1 MSRSLK
7 INPEYIP
14 KAELAL
20 KQKRYTNKSTFAELI
35 PLARATV
42 TKFFKGKPISH
53 ENFMTICEK
62 LGLNWQEI
70 ALLEENFGE
79 GEIDRK
85 DWGGVTEADFFCG
98 RTEELAEIKRWI
110 IGDKCRLIT
119 VFGMAGMGK
128 TALAVELAQ
137 GIEGDFD
144 YLIYR
149 SLKQVSP
156 LTELLGDWLEILT
169 NSPRRELPDSIDIR
183 LARLI
188 DRMTYHRCL
197 LLLDDGEE
205 ILQSDNL
212 SGRYREE
219 FQDYEK
225 LLRRMGEAP
234 HKSCLVLMSREKP
247 KDIDFLEKRQN
258 TVKSLFLGGLDELSA
273 REMVNK
279 EGGQGTEREIRDFI
293 ELYRGN
299 PFFLKLA
306 LARIVDIFG
315 GNIAEFLQTG
325 TINFSDIKG
334 MIEVQW
340 QRLSEIEREILEVL
354 AREEEAIS
362 VSELRSKLNKPGLT
376 DAVDSL
382 RKRSFIE
389 SRDSGFILPN
399 LIQSYVRGI
408 QKSR

>member
-42 TKFFKGKPISH
+42 TKFFTGKPISH

-70 ALLEENFGE
+70 ALLGENFGK
-79 GEIDRK
+79 GDIDRK

-315 GNIAEFLQTG
+315 GNIAEFLQAG
-325 TINFSDIKG
+325 TINFSDIKE

-362 VSELRSKLNKPGLT
+362 VSELRSRFDKPGLT

-399 LIQSYVRGI
+399 LIQSYVRGL
-408 QKSR
+408 

>member
-42 TKFFKGKPISH
+42 TKFFTGKPISH
-53 ENFMTICEK
+53 ENFMTICEE

-70 ALLEENFGE
+70 ALLEENFGK

-85 DWGGVTEADFFCG
+85 DWGGVPEADFFYG

-315 GNIAEFLQTG
+315 GNIAEFLQAG
-325 TINFSDIKG
+325 TINFSDING
-334 MIEVQW
+334 MIEVQL

-354 AREEEAIS
+354 AREEGAIS
-362 VSELRSKLNKPGLT
+362 VPELRSKLNKPGLT

-382 RKRSFIE
+382 RKRSFVE

-399 LIQSYVRGI
+399 LIQSYVRGL
-408 QKSR
+408 

>member
-1 MSRSLK
+1 MSISLK

-42 TKFFKGKPISH
+42 TKFFRGKPISH
-53 ENFMTICEK
+53 DNFMTICEK

-70 ALLEENFGE
+70 ALLEENFGK

-85 DWGGVTEADFFCG
+85 DWGGVPKADFFYG

-334 MIEVQW
+334 MIEVQF

-354 AREEEAIS
+354 AREEGAIS
-362 VSELRSKLNKPGLT
+362 VPELRSKLNKPGLT

-399 LIQSYVRGI
+399 LIQSYVRGL
-408 QKSR
+408 

>member
-1 MSRSLK
+1 
-7 INPEYIP
+7 
-14 KAELAL
+14 
-20 KQKRYTNKSTFAELI
+20 LI

-42 TKFFKGKPISH
+42 TKFFTGKPISH
-53 ENFMTICEK
+53 ENFTTICEE

-70 ALLEENFGE
+70 ALLEENFGK

-399 LIQSYVRGI
+399 LIQSYVRGL
-408 QKSR
+408 

>member
-20 KQKRYTNKSTFAELI
+20 KQKRYSNKSTFAELI

-70 ALLEENFGE
+70 ALLEENFGK

-205 ILQSDNL
+205 ILQSGDL
-212 SGRYREE
+212 SRRYRGE
-219 FQDYEK
+219 FENYEK

-325 TINFSDIKG
+325 TINFSDIKE

-362 VSELRSKLNKPGLT
+362 VPELRSKLNKPGLT

-399 LIQSYVRGI
+399 LIQSYVRGL
-408 QKSR
+408 

>member
-42 TKFFKGKPISH
+42 TKFFTGKPISH

-70 ALLEENFGE
+70 ALLGENFGK

-325 TINFSDIKG
+325 TINFSDIKE

-362 VSELRSKLNKPGLT
+362 VSELRSRFDKPGLT

-399 LIQSYVRGI
+399 LIQSYVRGL
-408 QKSR
+408 

>member
-20 KQKRYTNKSTFAELI
+20 KQKRYSNKSTFAELI

-42 TKFFKGKPISH
+42 TKFFTGKPISH

-70 ALLEENFGE
+70 ALLEENFGK

-315 GNIAEFLQTG
+315 GNIAEFLQAG
-325 TINFSDIKG
+325 TINFSDIKE

-362 VSELRSKLNKPGLT
+362 VSELRSRFDKPGLT

-389 SRDSGFILPN
+389 SGDSGFILPN
-399 LIQSYVRGI
+399 LIKSYVRGL
-408 QKSR
+408 

>member
-53 ENFMTICEK
+53 ENFMTICDK

-70 ALLEENFGE
+70 ALLEENFGK

-325 TINFSDIKG
+325 TINFSDIKE
-334 MIEVQW
+334 MIEVQF

-362 VSELRSKLNKPGLT
+362 VPELRSKLNKPGLT

-382 RKRSFIE
+382 RKRSFVE

-399 LIQSYVRGI
+399 LIQSYVRGL
-408 QKSR
+408 

>member
-42 TKFFKGKPISH
+42 TKFFTGKPISH
-53 ENFMTICEK
+53 ENFMTICEE

-70 ALLEENFGE
+70 ALLEENFGK

-362 VSELRSKLNKPGLT
+362 VSELRSRFDKPGLT

-399 LIQSYVRGI
+399 LIQSYVRGL
-408 QKSR
+408 

>member
-20 KQKRYTNKSTFAELI
+20 KQKRYSNKSTFAELI

-42 TKFFKGKPISH
+42 TKFFTGKPISH

-70 ALLEENFGE
+70 ALLEENFGK

-234 HKSCLVLMSREKP
+234 HRSCLVLMSREKP

-334 MIEVQW
+334 MIEVQF

-354 AREEEAIS
+354 AREEGAIS
-362 VSELRSKLNKPGLT
+362 VPELRSKLNKPGLT

-399 LIQSYVRGI
+399 LIQSYVRGL
-408 QKSR
+408 

>member
-20 KQKRYTNKSTFAELI
+20 KQKGYTNKSTFAELI

-42 TKFFKGKPISH
+42 TKFFTGKPISH
-53 ENFMTICEK
+53 ENFTIICEE
-62 LGLNWQEI
+62 LGLKWQEI
-70 ALLEENFGE
+70 ALLEETFGK

-85 DWGGVTEADFFCG
+85 DWGGVPEADFFYG

-128 TALAVELAQ
+128 TALAVKLAQ

-205 ILQSDNL
+205 ILQSGDL
-212 SGRYREE
+212 SRRYREE
-219 FQDYEK
+219 FENYEQ
-225 LLRRMGEAP
+225 LLRRVGEAP
-234 HKSCLVLMSREKP
+234 HRSCLVLMSREKP
-247 KDIDFLEKRQN
+247 KDIDFLERRQN
-258 TVKSLFLGGLDELSA
+258 TVKSLSLGGLDELSA
-273 REMVNK
+273 RKMVNK
-279 EGGQGTEREIRDFI
+279 EGGEGTEGDIRDFI

-306 LARIVDIFG
+306 LARIVDLFG
-315 GNIAEFLQTG
+315 GNIAEFLQAG
-325 TINFSDIKG
+325 TINFSDING
-334 MIEVQW
+334 MIEVQL

-354 AREEEAIS
+354 AGEEEAIS

-399 LIQSYVRGI
+399 LIKSYVLGL
-408 QKSR
+408 

>member
-20 KQKRYTNKSTFAELI
+20 KQKGYTNKSTFAELI

-42 TKFFKGKPISH
+42 TKFFTGKPISH
-53 ENFMTICEK
+53 ENFTIICEE

-70 ALLEENFGE
+70 ALLEENFGK

-85 DWGGVTEADFFCG
+85 DWGGVPEADFFYG

-149 SLKQVSP
+149 SLKQVSR

-234 HKSCLVLMSREKP
+234 PKSCLVLMSREKP

-279 EGGQGTEREIRDFI
+279 EGGEGTEREIRDFI

-325 TINFSDIKG
+325 TINFSDIKE

-362 VSELRSKLNKPGLT
+362 VPELRSKLNKPGLT

-382 RKRSFIE
+382 RKRSFVE

-399 LIQSYVRGI
+399 LIQSYVRGL
-408 QKSR
+408 

>member
-20 KQKRYTNKSTFAELI
+20 KQKRYSNKSTFAELI

-42 TKFFKGKPISH
+42 TKFFTGKPISH
-53 ENFMTICEK
+53 ENFTIICEK

-70 ALLEENFGE
+70 ALLEENFGK

-128 TALAVELAQ
+128 TALAVKLAQ

-149 SLKQVSP
+149 SLKQVSR

-169 NSPRRELPDSIDIR
+169 NSPRRKLPDSIDIR

-334 MIEVQW
+334 MIEVQF

-354 AREEEAIS
+354 AREEGAIS
-362 VSELRSKLNKPGLT
+362 VPELRSKLNKPGLT

-399 LIQSYVRGI
+399 LIQSYVRGL
-408 QKSR
+408 

>member
-42 TKFFKGKPISH
+42 TKFFTGKPISH

-70 ALLEENFGE
+70 ALLEENFGK

-325 TINFSDIKG
+325 TINFSDIKE

-399 LIQSYVRGI
+399 LIQSYVRGL
-408 QKSR
+408 

>member
-20 KQKRYTNKSTFAELI
+20 KQKRYSNKSTFAELI

-42 TKFFKGKPISH
+42 TKFFTGKPISH
-53 ENFMTICEK
+53 ENFTIICEK

-70 ALLEENFGE
+70 ALLEENFGK

-169 NSPRRELPDSIDIR
+169 NSPRRKLPDSIDIR

-325 TINFSDIKG
+325 TINFSDIKE

-354 AREEEAIS
+354 AREEGAIS
-362 VSELRSKLNKPGLT
+362 VPELRSKLNKPGLT

-399 LIQSYVRGI
+399 LIQSYVRGL
-408 QKSR
+408 

>member
-42 TKFFKGKPISH
+42 TKFFTGKPISH
-53 ENFMTICEK
+53 ENFTIICEE

-70 ALLEENFGE
+70 ALLEENFGK

-188 DRMTYHRCL
+188 DKMTYHRCL

-205 ILQSDNL
+205 ILQSGDL

-306 LARIVDIFG
+306 LARIVDLFS
-315 GNIAEFLQTG
+315 GNIAEFLQAG
-325 TINFSDIKG
+325 TINFSDING
-334 MIEVQW
+334 MIEVQL

-382 RKRSFIE
+382 RKRSFVE

-399 LIQSYVRGI
+399 LIQSYVRGL
-408 QKSR
+408 

>member
-20 KQKRYTNKSTFAELI
+20 KQKRYSNKSTFAELI

-42 TKFFKGKPISH
+42 TKFFTGKPISH

-70 ALLEENFGE
+70 ALLEENFGK

-188 DRMTYHRCL
+188 DKMTYHRCL

-325 TINFSDIKG
+325 TINFSDIKE
-334 MIEVQW
+334 MIEVQF

-362 VSELRSKLNKPGLT
+362 VSELRSRFDKPGLT

-389 SRDSGFILPN
+389 SGDSGFILPN
-399 LIQSYVRGI
+399 LIKSYVRGL
-408 QKSR
+408 

>member
-20 KQKRYTNKSTFAELI
+20 KQKGYTNKSTFAELI

-42 TKFFKGKPISH
+42 TKFFTGKPISH
-53 ENFMTICEK
+53 ENFTIICEE

-70 ALLEENFGE
+70 ALLEETFGK

-85 DWGGVTEADFFCG
+85 DWGGVPEADFFYG

-128 TALAVELAQ
+128 TALAVKLAQ

-149 SLKQVSP
+149 SLKQVSR

-205 ILQSDNL
+205 ILQSGDL
-212 SGRYREE
+212 SRRYRED

-225 LLRRMGEAP
+225 LFGRVGVAP
-234 HKSCLVLMSREKP
+234 HESCLVLMSREKP
-247 KDIDFLEKRQN
+247 KDIDFLERRQN
-258 TVKSLFLGGLDELSA
+258 TVKSLSLGGLDELSA

-279 EGGQGTEREIRDFI
+279 EGGEGTERDIRDFI

-306 LARIVDIFG
+306 LARIVDLFG
-315 GNIAEFLQTG
+315 GNIAEFLQAG
-325 TINFSDIKG
+325 TINFSDING
-334 MIEVQW
+334 MIEVQL

-399 LIQSYVRGI
+399 LIKSYVLGL
-408 QKSR
+408 

>member
-42 TKFFKGKPISH
+42 TKFFTGKPISH

-70 ALLEENFGE
+70 ALLEENFGK

-315 GNIAEFLQTG
+315 GNIAEFLQAG
-325 TINFSDIKG
+325 TINFSDIKE

-362 VSELRSKLNKPGLT
+362 VSELRSRFDKPGLT

-389 SRDSGFILPN
+389 SGDSGFILPN
-399 LIQSYVRGI
+399 LIKSYVRGL
-408 QKSR
+408 

>member
-20 KQKRYTNKSTFAELI
+20 KQKRYSNKSTFAELI

-42 TKFFKGKPISH
+42 TKFFTGKPISH

-70 ALLEENFGE
+70 ALLEENFGK

-169 NSPRRELPDSIDIR
+169 NSPRRKLPDSIDIR

-334 MIEVQW
+334 MIEVQF

-354 AREEEAIS
+354 AREEGAIS
-362 VSELRSKLNKPGLT
+362 VPELRSKLNKPGLT

-399 LIQSYVRGI
+399 LIQSYVRGL
-408 QKSR
+408 

>member
-20 KQKRYTNKSTFAELI
+20 KQKRYSNKSTFAELI
-35 PLARATV
+35 LLARATV
-42 TKFFKGKPISH
+42 TKFFTGKPISH

-70 ALLEENFGE
+70 ALLEENFGK

-325 TINFSDIKG
+325 TINFSDIKE

-362 VSELRSKLNKPGLT
+362 VSELRSRFDKPGLT

-389 SRDSGFILPN
+389 SGDSGFILPN
-399 LIQSYVRGI
+399 LIKSYVRGL
-408 QKSR
+408 

>member
-20 KQKRYTNKSTFAELI
+20 KQKRYSNKSTFAELI

-42 TKFFKGKPISH
+42 TKFFTGKPISH

-70 ALLEENFGE
+70 ALLEENFGK

-325 TINFSDIKG
+325 TINFSDIKE

-362 VSELRSKLNKPGLT
+362 VSELRSRFDKPGLT

-399 LIQSYVRGI
+399 LIQSYVRGL
-408 QKSR
+408 

>member
-20 KQKRYTNKSTFAELI
+20 KQKRYSNKSTFAELI

-42 TKFFKGKPISH
+42 TKFFTGKPISH
-53 ENFMTICEK
+53 ENFTIICEK

-70 ALLEENFGE
+70 ALLEENFGK

-334 MIEVQW
+334 MIEVQF

-354 AREEEAIS
+354 AREEGAIS
-362 VSELRSKLNKPGLT
+362 VPELRSKLNKPGLT

-399 LIQSYVRGI
+399 LIQSYVRGL
-408 QKSR
+408 

>member
-42 TKFFKGKPISH
+42 TKFFTGKPISH
-53 ENFMTICEK
+53 ENFMTICEE

-70 ALLEENFGE
+70 ALLEENFGK

-325 TINFSDIKG
+325 TINFSDIKE

-362 VSELRSKLNKPGLT
+362 VSELRSRFDKPGLT

-399 LIQSYVRGI
+399 LIQSYVRGL
-408 QKSR
+408 

>member
-325 TINFSDIKG
+325 TINFSDIKE

-362 VSELRSKLNKPGLT
+362 VSELRSRFDKPGLT

-399 LIQSYVRGI
+399 LIQSYVRGL
-408 QKSR
+408 

>member
-42 TKFFKGKPISH
+42 TKFFTGKPISH
-53 ENFMTICEK
+53 ENFMTICDK

-70 ALLEENFGE
+70 ALLEENFGK

-325 TINFSDIKG
+325 TINFSDIKE
-334 MIEVQW
+334 MIEVQF

-362 VSELRSKLNKPGLT
+362 VPELRSKLNKPGLT

-382 RKRSFIE
+382 RKRSFVE

-399 LIQSYVRGI
+399 LIQSYVRGL
-408 QKSR
+408 

>member
-20 KQKRYTNKSTFAELI
+20 KQKGYTNKSTFAELI

-42 TKFFKGKPISH
+42 TKFFTGKPISH
-53 ENFMTICEK
+53 ENFTIICEE
-62 LGLNWQEI
+62 LGLKWQEI
-70 ALLEENFGE
+70 ALLEETFGK

-85 DWGGVTEADFFCG
+85 DWGGVPEADFFYG

-128 TALAVELAQ
+128 TALAVKLAQ

-205 ILQSDNL
+205 ILQSGDL

-225 LLRRMGEAP
+225 LLRRVGEAP

-247 KDIDFLEKRQN
+247 KDIDFLERRQN
-258 TVKSLFLGGLDELSA
+258 TVKSLSLGGLDELSA

-279 EGGQGTEREIRDFI
+279 EGGEGTERDIRDFI

-306 LARIVDIFG
+306 LARIVDLFG
-315 GNIAEFLQTG
+315 GNIAEFLQAG
-325 TINFSDIKG
+325 TINFSDING
-334 MIEVQW
+334 MIEVQL

-354 AREEEAIS
+354 AGEEEAIS

-399 LIQSYVRGI
+399 LIKSYVLGL
-408 QKSR
+408 

>member
-20 KQKRYTNKSTFAELI
+20 KQKGYTNKSTFAELI

-42 TKFFKGKPISH
+42 TKFFTGKPISH
-53 ENFMTICEK
+53 ENFTIICEE
-62 LGLNWQEI
+62 LGLKWQEI
-70 ALLEENFGE
+70 ALLEETFGK

-85 DWGGVTEADFFCG
+85 DWGGVPEADFFYG

-128 TALAVELAQ
+128 TALAVKLAQ

-149 SLKQVSP
+149 SLKQVSR

-205 ILQSDNL
+205 ILQSGDL
-212 SGRYREE
+212 SRRYRED

-225 LLRRMGEAP
+225 LFGRVGVAP
-234 HKSCLVLMSREKP
+234 HESCLVLMSREKP
-247 KDIDFLEKRQN
+247 KDIDFLERRQN
-258 TVKSLFLGGLDELSA
+258 TVKSLSLGGLDELSA

-279 EGGQGTEREIRDFI
+279 EGGEGTERDIRDFI

-306 LARIVDIFG
+306 LARIVDLFG
-315 GNIAEFLQTG
+315 GNIAEFLQAG
-325 TINFSDIKG
+325 TINFSDING
-334 MIEVQW
+334 MIEVQL

-399 LIQSYVRGI
+399 LIKSYVLGL
-408 QKSR
+408 

>member
-42 TKFFKGKPISH
+42 TKFFTGKPISH

-70 ALLEENFGE
+70 ALLEENFGK

-234 HKSCLVLMSREKP
+234 HKSCLVLMSGEKP

-325 TINFSDIKG
+325 TINFSDIKE

-354 AREEEAIS
+354 AREEGAIS
-362 VSELRSKLNKPGLT
+362 VPELRSKLNKPGLT

-382 RKRSFIE
+382 RKRSFVE

-399 LIQSYVRGI
+399 LIQSYVRGL
-408 QKSR
+408 

>member
-53 ENFMTICEK
+53 ENFTIICEE

-70 ALLEENFGE
+70 ALLEENFGK

-325 TINFSDIKG
+325 TINFSDIKE

-362 VSELRSKLNKPGLT
+362 VPELRSKLNKPGLT

-382 RKRSFIE
+382 RKRSFVE

-399 LIQSYVRGI
+399 LIQSYVRGL
-408 QKSR
+408 

>member
-42 TKFFKGKPISH
+42 TKFFTGKPISH
-53 ENFMTICEK
+53 ENFMTICEE

-70 ALLEENFGE
+70 ALLEENFGK

-85 DWGGVTEADFFCG
+85 DWGGVPEADFFYG

-325 TINFSDIKG
+325 TINFSDIKE

-354 AREEEAIS
+354 AREEGAIS
-362 VSELRSKLNKPGLT
+362 VPELRSKLNKPGLT

-382 RKRSFIE
+382 RKRSFVE

-399 LIQSYVRGI
+399 LIQSYVRGL
-408 QKSR
+408 

>member
-20 KQKRYTNKSTFAELI
+20 KQKGYTNKSTFAELI

-42 TKFFKGKPISH
+42 TKFFTGKPISH
-53 ENFMTICEK
+53 ENFTTICEK

-70 ALLEENFGE
+70 ALLEETFGK

-85 DWGGVTEADFFCG
+85 DWGGVPKADFFYG

-128 TALAVELAQ
+128 TALAVKLAQ

-149 SLKQVSP
+149 SLKPVSP

-205 ILQSDNL
+205 ILQSGDL

-219 FQDYEK
+219 FENYEK
-225 LLRRMGEAP
+225 LLRRVGEAP
-234 HKSCLVLMSREKP
+234 HRSCLVLMSREKP
-247 KDIDFLEKRQN
+247 KDIDFLERRQN
-258 TVKSLFLGGLDELSA
+258 TVKSLSLGGLDELSA
-273 REMVNK
+273 RKMVNK
-279 EGGQGTEREIRDFI
+279 EGGEGTEGDIRDFI

-306 LARIVDIFG
+306 LARIVDLFG
-315 GNIAEFLQTG
+315 GNIAEFLQAG
-325 TINFSDIKG
+325 TINFSDING
-334 MIEVQW
+334 MIEVQL

-399 LIQSYVRGI
+399 LIKSYVLGL
-408 QKSR
+408 QSR

>member
-53 ENFMTICEK
+53 ENFMTICEE

-70 ALLEENFGE
+70 ALLEENFGK

-306 LARIVDIFG
+306 LARIVDLFG

-325 TINFSDIKG
+325 TINFSDIKE

-354 AREEEAIS
+354 AREEGAIS
-362 VSELRSKLNKPGLT
+362 VPELRSKLNKPGLT

-399 LIQSYVRGI
+399 LIQSYVRGL
-408 QKSR
+408 

>member
-42 TKFFKGKPISH
+42 TKFFTGKPISH
-53 ENFMTICEK
+53 ENFMTICEE

-70 ALLEENFGE
+70 ALLEENFGK

-188 DRMTYHRCL
+188 DKMTYHRCL

-334 MIEVQW
+334 MIEVQF

-382 RKRSFIE
+382 RKRSFVE

-399 LIQSYVRGI
+399 LIQSYVRGL
-408 QKSR
+408 